1 MKHLRL
7 LLPHT
12 VDAGGQLHR
21 GQRLHVARREV
32 GDVSD
37 HGGAAV
43 DVAQGFAEQ
52 HGELAVPE

>member
-1 MKHLRL
+1 MKHLGL
-7 LLPHT
+7 LLPQA

-21 GQRLHVARREV
+21 GQCLHVARRRV
-32 GDVSD
+32 GDVGD
-37 HGGAAV
+37 HGRAAV